1 MFNGLFMSPI
11 IVSVITSIIL
21 WAVTHA
27 MVPPMVEVVPNLE
40 WKGLAASLVSLSQF
54 MIQNSWALV
63 SLSQFMIQNSWALCI
78 WPIFILLCAI
88 SGTSRTEPDRQQKFV
103 VTLIFLS
110 VLVCVIVVTYAVMA
124 TYSMQDQLTN
134 SMGV

>member
-40 WKGLAASLVSLSQF
+40 WKGLAAS
-54 MIQNSWALV
+54 LV

>member
-11 IVSVITSIIL
+11 IVSVITSMIL
-21 WAVTHA
+21 WAVTHV
-27 MVPPMVEVVPNLE
+27 MVPPMVEAVPNLE
-40 WKGLAASLVSLSQF
+40 WKGLAASIVSLSQF
-54 MIQNSWALV
+54 MIQNPWV
-63 SLSQFMIQNSWALCI
+63 LCV

-134 SMGV
+134 SMSV